1 MDAEFN
7 HNSSADAFLTFE
19 SYSVPIVQVK
29 HNEYQDAACRPWIN
43 VAILEPVQIL
53 CGFSTSIP
61 HFSLQLCI
69 IKITTFSALWSCS
82 TDVFPLINHLLVWDD
97 NVLTISLVAVLFS
110 SESFHHSLIQCCVY
124 NLLFVNAGLR
134 MRDRFCF

>member
-53 CGFSTSIP
+53 WLF
-61 HFSLQLCI
+61 HFDPTL
-69 IKITTFSALWSCS
+69 
-82 TDVFPLINHLLVWDD
+82 LIATVH
-97 NVLTISLVAVLFS
+97 
-110 SESFHHSLIQCCVY
+110 Y
-124 NLLFVNAGLR
+124 
-134 MRDRFCF
+134 